1 MYISYIWLK
10 PYICVCI
17 YGHNLM
23 KSKQKLIIE
32 QLDRKLSACRSLP
45 ETPQKGWI
53 HVVRTG
59 LKMSLR
65 QLGNRLGV
73 TAPSVK
79 EMEDREK
86 NGAITLK
93 NLKEAA
99 RALDMKLV
107 YCLIPINGTIGSM
120 IDRRAEALARKI
132 VLRTSS
138 SMKLEDQSVSKARL
152 EKSIKELAAEIKNE
166 MPRYLWD

>member
-1 MYISYIWLK
+1 
-10 PYICVCI
+10 
-17 YGHNLM
+17 M
-23 KSKQKLIIE
+23 KSKQRLIIE
-32 QLDRKLSACRSLP
+32 QLDSKLAAYKTLP
-45 ETPQKGWI
+45 EIPPKGWI
-53 HVVRTG
+53 SAIRTG

-65 QLGNRLGV
+65 QLSNRLGV

-86 NGAITLK
+86 NGSITLN

-99 RALDMKLV
+99 RVLNMRLV
-107 YCLIPINGTIGSM
+107 YCLVPVNGTLEKM
-120 IDRRAEALARKI
+120 IEQRTEELARKI
-132 VLRTSS
+132 VLRTSAT
-138 SMKLEDQSVSKARL
+138 MNLENQSVSKARL

>member
-1 MYISYIWLK
+1 
-10 PYICVCI
+10 
-17 YGHNLM
+17 M
-23 KSKQKLIIE
+23 KAKQKLIIE
-32 QLDRKLSACRSLP
+32 QLDRKLSAYKQLP

-65 QLGNRLGV
+65 QLANRLSI

-86 NGAITLK
+86 NGSITIK

-99 RALDMKLV
+99 SALNLKLV
-107 YCLIPINGTIGSM
+107 YCLIPTDGTIDSM
-120 IDRRAEALARKI
+120 IDRQAEQLARKI
-132 VLRTSS
+132 VLRTANT
-138 SMKLEDQSVSKARL
+138 MKLEDQSVSKARL
-152 EKSIKELAAEIKNE
+152 EKSIKELATEIKNE